1 MQIIRNKL
9 LRQYRNKKNLAYLYP
24 KHKIMRKLI
33 HFSKINLKVTICM
46 LLSFALFSCKQESQQ
61 DTENKAQVIVSKKPE
76 YFLLRPDLEK
86 MYGYTQAVKVGNLVK
101 IGGVISIDDNG
112 NALAKDDYLQQMK
125 NCYASLEKVLKHYGC
140 TFDDVVL
147 ENIYTTSMAELQKN
161 ASYRQ
166 EIYKN
171 HFPTG
176 SWIGVK
182 ELGLPE
188 MMIEIELEALIPA
201 N

>member
-1 MQIIRNKL
+1 MSKQIQLSNST
-9 LRQYRNKKNLAYLYP
+9 
-24 KHKIMRKLI
+24 
-33 HFSKINLKVTICM
+33 FKVTFYL
-46 LLSFALFSCKQESQQ
+46 LLSVVLFSCKQESQQ
-61 DTENKAQVIVSKKPE
+61 NTDSTTQVVQSEKPE

-112 NALAKDDYLQQMK
+112 NAIAKDDYLQQMK
-125 NCYASLEKVLKHYGC
+125 NCYASIEKVLKHYGC
-140 TFDDVVL
+140 NFDDVIL

-161 ASYRQ
+161 AAYRY

-176 SWIGVK
+176 SWIGIK

-188 MMIEIELEALIPA
+188 MMIEIELEALIPE